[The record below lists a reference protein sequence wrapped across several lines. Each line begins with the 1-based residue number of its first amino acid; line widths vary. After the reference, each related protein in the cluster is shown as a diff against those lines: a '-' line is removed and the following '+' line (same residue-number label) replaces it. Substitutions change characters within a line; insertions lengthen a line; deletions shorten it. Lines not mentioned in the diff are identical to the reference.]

1 MKALKPMNNLI
12 VMVVNKK
19 RYLLNEDAA
28 SIDQAAKII
37 LAAYP
42 ADAEVYFTHPIPSDY
57 KNSYDQNR

>member
-1 MKALKPMNNLI
+1 MGLT
-12 VMVVNKK
+12 VMVVNGT

-37 LAAYP
+37 LDTYP

-57 KNSYDQNR
+57 KNSYGENR